1 MACASQPCLDIKGHC
16 EYLCFSFGR
25 CLCVLSS
32 RSAIS
37 TGLAGH
43 LARGY
48 DRVDGGVLV
57 ITYKSMDAADKLQ
70 VLHRDAH
77 VACADSP

>member
-1 MACASQPCLDIKGHC
+1 M
-16 EYLCFSFGR
+16 
-25 CLCVLSS
+25 
-32 RSAIS
+32 
-37 TGLAGH
+37 GLAGH

-77 VACADSP
+77 VACAGSP